1 MTRPKI
7 LRKRDKILDRL
18 YQIHESALLSGR
30 LYFLNDDTGE
40 PTYLTFVKDLE
51 SKDVDR
57 DLINAIFFRLKGI
70 ITVTWSM
77 DNKKEKIKDM
87 DPDEAVIMLISDMMN
102 MLARD
107 TAARRAIRE
116 DYVNYRNEMLNELQK
131 VEQEASSEGIPITS
145 EQAAESA
152 NEKGSQ

>member
-131 VEQEASSEGIPITS
+131 VEQETSSEGIPITS